1 MINRLLRKMRAA
13 ALTPEDV
20 TVGQLMIEYPGAVVL
35 FERFGIR
42 YCCRGHETLGEACAG
57 AGLDPLSILRKLE
70 CCDAGAGEDRTDWS
84 RASITKL
91 ADHIQ
96 ESRYGYLDDALPRL
110 ESLVNRVATVHGD
123 RHPELVELRRIFGAL
138 KLDLEEHRIQEEE
151 VLFPMCRELDT
162 ARVRPDFYW
171 RTVKTPISV
180 MADEHENIALT
191 LAELRELTVGF
202 EPPSD
207 ACTAYLAMLEGL
219 AELER
224 RLHLH
229 IHEENNVLFPKTM
242 AAEATLSRR

>member
-1 MINRLLRKMRAA
+1 MINRLLRKRRAA
-13 ALTPEDV
+13 ALISEDA
-20 TVGQLMIEYPGAVVL
+20 TVSQLTIEHTGAVAV

-57 AGLDPLSILRKLE
+57 TGVDPLAVPRDLE
-70 CCDAGAGEDRTDWS
+70 RYDAGAGEDQTDWS

-91 ADHIQ
+91 TGHIQ
-96 ESRYGYLDDALPRL
+96 ESRYGYLDAAPPQL
-110 ESLVNRVATVHGD
+110 ESLVNRVANVHGD
-123 RHPELVELRRIFGAL
+123 RRPELLGLRQVFEAL
-138 KLDLEEHRIQEEE
+138 RFDLGEHRIQEEE

-162 ARVRPDFYW
+162 ARVRPG
-171 RTVKTPISV
+171 V

-191 LAELRELTVGF
+191 LAELRELTSSF
-202 EPPSD
+202 EPPLD

-229 IHEENNVLFPKTM
+229 VHEENNVLFPKTM
-242 AAEATLSRR
+242 AAEAALPRR

>member
-1 MINRLLRKMRAA
+1 MINRLLRKMRTA
-13 ALTPEDV
+13 ALIPEDA
-20 TVGQLMIEYPGAVVL
+20 TVGQLTMEHPGAVAL
-35 FERFGIR
+35 FERFGIL

-57 AGLDPLSILRKLE
+57 ADLDPLAVLRELE
-70 CCDAGAGEDRTDWS
+70 RCDAGAGEVRTDWA
-84 RASITKL
+84 RTSITKL

-96 ESRYGYLDDALPRL
+96 EPRYGYLDDALPRL
-110 ESLVNRVATVHGD
+110 ESLVNRVANVHGD
-123 RHPELVELRRIFGAL
+123 RHPELVELQRIFAGL

-151 VLFPMCRELDT
+151 VIFPMCRELDV
-162 ARVRPDFYW
+162 ARARPDFYW
-171 RTVKTPISV
+171 RTVKNPMSV

-191 LAELRELTVGF
+191 LAELRALTAGF

-207 ACTAYLAMLEGL
+207 ACTAYLAMFEGL
-219 AELER
+219 TGLER